1 MLRLPGPPLRLC
13 NGLTRRD
20 LLRAGALGGVG
31 LTLSQ
36 LLRLQ
41 HVQAAE
47 RRPAAD
53 ACILV
58 FLWGAPSQF
67 ETFDPKPDAPDGI
80 RGEFGVRHTRLPGV
94 LFGEHIP
101 MLAEQ
106 DASASF
112 APALNRVRTI
122 NRPHTKRSRGTRP
135 AAMRWPSP
143 PRRAIIPIS
152 VRSCRGSHRA
162 NRR

>member
-47 RRPAAD
+47 RRPIAD
-53 ACILV
+53 ACILL

-67 ETFDPKPDAPDGI
+67 ETFDPKPDAPAGI
-80 RGEFGVRHTRLPGV
+80 RGEFGATKSDQPGV
-94 LFGEHIP
+94 LLGEHIP
-101 MLAEQ
+101 LLAQ
-106 DASASF
+106 
-112 APALNRVRTI
+112 RT
-122 NRPHTKRSRGTRP
+122 K
-135 AAMRWPSP
+135 
-143 PRRAIIPIS
+143 
-152 VRSCRGSHRA
+152 
-162 NRR
+162 